1 MSPKENPNRNTP
13 EEIDF
18 YLKGLSQDK
27 REALERLRQLFL
39 EKMPE
44 LSQRVSYGIPIFRL
58 DKDFLGISA
67 AKGHCAIHTM
77 SPALAARLKERFKAF
92 KVSGAT
98 IQFQPAQ
105 PIPEE
110 LVILLMDERLAE
122 LQSR

>member
-1 MSPKENPNRNTP
+1 MSPKENPSRNTP

-18 YLKGLSQDK
+18 YLKELSQDK
-27 REALERLRQLFL
+27 KEALERLRKLFL
-39 EKMPE
+39 DKMPN

-67 AKGHCAIHTM
+67 AKNHCSIHTM
-77 SPALAARLKERFKAF
+77 SPALAARLKETFKAF

-105 PIPEE
+105 PIPED
-110 LVILLMDERLAE
+110 LVHLLMEERLKE
-122 LQSR
+122 LESR